1 MNPENVENAIREHG
15 RAISRIRPA
24 SHEVRA
30 ALAWKNQR
38 AGRRRTSRQGLSAFA
53 AGIACLLLGGAVA
66 TAGTS
71 VLAPA
76 LDVFFAGG
84 GPPGRS
90 LPASEIPSW
99 LQPEPGFNAPDKVS
113 VIASDGREHLYT
125 YRQGGSL
132 CFDYGHHVG
141 DCRSPAEWRQALE
154 DEPWILTPPLGRFT
168 FFGLVDAKVT
178 SVRVDYAA
186 GPPAEVAVGEGGF
199 VLDVD
204 PTRDPQRI
212 VALDASGNVV
222 VSRSLSGDSP

>member
-1 MNPENVENAIREHG
+1 MNPENVENAVREYG
-15 RAISRIRPA
+15 RVIARMRPA

-38 AGRRRTSRQGLSAFA
+38 AGRRRTSRRGVSAFA
-53 AGIACLLLGGAVA
+53 AGIACLLLGGAMA

-76 LDVFFAGG
+76 LDVFFGG
-84 GPPGRS
+84 GDPPGRS

-99 LQPEPGFNAPDKVS
+99 LQPEAGFTAPGKVS
-113 VIASDGREHLYT
+113 VIASDGPEHFYA
-125 YRQGGSL
+125 YRQGSSL
-132 CFDYGHHVG
+132 CFEYGHHVG

-154 DEPWILTPPLGRFT
+154 DEPWILPPPVGRFT

-178 SVRVDYAA
+178 SVRVDYAT
-186 GPPAEVAVGEGGF
+186 GRPVEVAVGEGGF

-204 PTRDPQRI
+204 PSRDPQRI
-212 VALDASGNVV
+212 VALDASGNEV
-222 VSRSLSGDSP
+222 VSRSLVGDSP

>member
-15 RAISRIRPA
+15 RAISRMRPA

-30 ALAWKNQR
+30 ALAWKNRQSDR
-38 AGRRRTSRQGLSAFA
+38 LRVSRRGSAALTAGL
-53 AGIACLLLGGAVA
+53 ACLLLGGAVA

-76 LDVFFAGG
+76 LDVFFGG
-84 GPPGRS
+84 GDPPGRS

-113 VIASDGREHLYT
+113 VIASDGPEHLYA
-125 YRQGGSL
+125 YRQSNSL

-141 DCRSPAEWRQALE
+141 ECRSPAEWRQEL
-154 DEPWILTPPLGRFT
+154 DVEPWILRGPVGKST
-168 FFGLVDAKVT
+168 FFGLVDASVT
-178 SVRVDYAA
+178 SVRVDYDA

-199 VLDVD
+199 VLNVD
-204 PTRDPQRI
+204 PTRGPQRI
-212 VALDASGNVV
+212 VALDASGDVV
-222 VSRSLSGDSP
+222 VSRSLVGDSS